1 MIRLYHSDDKPQLL
15 TLLNLNVPRYFECS
29 EVADFSDYLDN
40 HLETYFVIE
49 EAEYIVGCGGIN
61 YFPQEATARISW
73 DIIHPDYHGQGMGR
87 ALTLHRIDEI
97 KKNPSV
103 KKIIV
108 RTTQL
113 TYQFY
118 GNMGFELE
126 KIEKNFWAQ
135 GFDLYQMK
143 MSLVQA

>member
-1 MIRLYHSDDKPQLL
+1 MIRPYHSGDKPQLL
-15 TLLNLNVPRYFECS
+15 TLLNLNIPRYFALS

-49 EAEYIVGCGGIN
+49 EAKHIVGSGGIN

-73 DIIHPDYHGQGMGR
+73 DIIHPDYHGQGIGR

-97 KKNPSV
+97 KKKPSV

-118 GNMGFELE
+118 GKMGFELE
-126 KIEKNFWAQ
+126 KVERDYWAA

-143 MSLVQA
+143 ISLV

>member
-1 MIRLYHSDDKPQLL
+1 MIRPYHSGDKPQLL
-15 TLLNLNVPRYFECS
+15 TLLNLNVPRYFARS
-29 EVADFSDYLDN
+29 EVADFSNYLDN
-40 HLETYFVIE
+40 HVETYFVIE
-49 EAEYIVGCGGIN
+49 EADHTVGCGGIN

-73 DIIHPDYHGQGMGR
+73 DIIHPDYHGQGIGR

-97 KKNPSV
+97 KKKPSV

-118 GNMGFELE
+118 GKMGFELE
-126 KIEKNFWAQ
+126 KVERDYWAK

-143 MSLVQA
+143 ISLV